1 MKHRLG
7 EADNIQ
13 MIIEDTPEALLGI
26 AKLGHQI
33 GYNNAGAGDAD
44 RADKQAHAGF
54 LLREDVLDESAD
66 L

>member
-26 AKLGHQI
+26 TTLGHQI
-33 GYNNAGAGDAD
+33 GYNNAGAGDSD